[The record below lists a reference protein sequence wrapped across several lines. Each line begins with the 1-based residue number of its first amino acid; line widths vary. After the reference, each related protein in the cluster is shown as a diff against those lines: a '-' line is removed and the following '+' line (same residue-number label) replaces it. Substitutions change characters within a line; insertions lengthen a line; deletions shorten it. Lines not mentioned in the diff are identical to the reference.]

1 MKTKTFVMI
10 AVLSTVAGM
19 ASSARAGTGAPGAVF
34 TMNNASNGNE
44 VVMFS
49 RATNGALTF
58 AGEAATGGL
67 GTGAGLGNQGGVVL
81 SEDHRWLF
89 VVNAGSHEISVFAV
103 GPDGITWSDKAD
115 SGGLNPVS
123 LAVSGNLLYALNA
136 GGSAGGSDNI
146 TGFTVSSSGKL
157 EPLAGSTRG
166 LSAAATSPA
175 EVGFTHDGNVLIV
188 TEKNTSLIDTYA
200 MDDHGLAIS
209 HRVFQSAGTRPFGF
223 ALDQK
228 NHLLVTEAPA
238 SAVSSYAVTEDGGL
252 ELISKSVPN
261 HQSAAC
267 WMAVTK
273 NNRFGF
279 DANASAN
286 SVSGFRI
293 QPDGS
298 ISLLNADGL
307 TGATGAGPNDMALTE
322 DGYFLYTVNTTAGSI
337 SVFHVE
343 SNGALTPGAA
353 VTVPVG
359 SNGLAAY

>member
-1 MKTKTFVMI
+1 MI
-10 AVLSTVAGM
+10 AVLSTVAAM
-19 ASSARAGTGAPGAVF
+19 ASSARAEADAPGAVF

-49 RATNGALTF
+49 RAVNGALSF

-103 GPDGITWSDKAD
+103 GPEGITWTDKVD

-123 LAVSGNLLYALNA
+123 LAVSGNLLYVLNA
-136 GGSAGGSDNI
+136 GGSTGGSDNV

-157 EPLAGSTRG
+157 DPVTGSTRG
-166 LSAAATSPA
+166 LSAAVTGPA

-188 TEKNTSLIDTYA
+188 TEKNTSLIDTFA
-200 MDDHGLAIS
+200 MDDQGLAIS
-209 HRVFQSAGTRPFGF
+209 HRVFQSPGTEPFGF
-223 ALDQK
+223 ALDRK
-228 NHLLVTEAPA
+228 NHLFVTEAPA
-238 SAVSSYAVTEDGGL
+238 SAVSSYAVSEDGGL

-267 WMAVTK
+267 WMAVTR
-273 NNRFGF
+273 NNRFAF

-293 QPDGS
+293 QADGS
-298 ISLLNADGL
+298 ISLLNPDGL
-307 TGATGAGPNDMALTE
+307 TGATGAGPNDMAMTE
-322 DGYFLYTVNTTAGSI
+322 NGRFLYTVNAKAGSI

-343 SNGALTPGAA
+343 SDGALSSGAA
-353 VTVPVG
+353 VSVPVG